1 MAYQTCLVGVGHQIG
16 SATLR
21 TNGGIPIVHTARRL
35 VSMAINVSGP
45 AGPDLPVAP
54 LTGCQGPADCRPVD

>member
-1 MAYQTCLVGVGHQIG
+1 MAYPTCLVGVGHQTG

-21 TNGGIPIVHTARRL
+21 INGGIPIVHTAGRL

-45 AGPDLPVAP
+45 EGPGLPVAS
-54 LTGCQGPADCRPVD
+54 LTASQGPADCRPVD